1 VIERATQEHIEGA
14 ALAMRDFS
22 VQAQLGRLD
31 LPVLLVCGDR
41 DRHVPLRNHLA
52 THQAIPKCGL
62 QVYAG
67 VGHVPFAEVP
77 DRFAED
83 VRGFLERIERR
94 AAPGPTLS

>member
-1 VIERATQEHIEGA
+1 VIERATPEHIEGA

-22 VQAQLGRLD
+22 VQSQLARLD

-52 THQAIPKCGL
+52 TQQAIPKCGL

-83 VRGFLERIERR
+83 VLGFLERIERR